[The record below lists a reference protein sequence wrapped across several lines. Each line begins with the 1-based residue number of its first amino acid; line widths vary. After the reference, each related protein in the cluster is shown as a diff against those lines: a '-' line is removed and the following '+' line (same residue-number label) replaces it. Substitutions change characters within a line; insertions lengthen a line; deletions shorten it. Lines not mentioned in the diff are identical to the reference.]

1 MTTCRSPP
9 YSDCPTI
16 AATTMTSEI
25 LRNLER
31 KLDRLIALCDQLHA
45 DNQRLRERE
54 ASLLRER
61 SLLLEKNELARSR
74 VEAMISRLKSL
85 DIEP

>member
-1 MTTCRSPP
+1 
-9 YSDCPTI
+9 
-16 AATTMTSEI
+16 MTSET

-74 VEAMISRLKSL
+74 VEAMISRLKRL